1 MKLKWHEKNSKRRR
15 VHQPSQISKINF
27 DRPHP
32 ERDANYSKPKR
43 WDFDPRPVYHCESNL
58 DWNKLLLAS
67 DGNASV
73 LCFKNKTNKS
83 DPNYDE
89 SPVYTPSACNP
100 RTFADIVKDMNSE
113 DFHVF

>member
-1 MKLKWHEKNSKRRR
+1 M
-15 VHQPSQISKINF
+15 
-27 DRPHP
+27 
-32 ERDANYSKPKR
+32 
-43 WDFDPRPVYHCESNL
+43 
-58 DWNKLLLAS
+58 LAS

-83 DPNYDE
+83 DHNYDE

-113 DFHVF
+113 DFHVFSTKQNRRRYNKIEEAKGQSDNKLRFPLEVG